1 MPRDVRELI
10 SQNEFLVLKCLCVC
24 NKEEKPISPNSADL
38 SDIATNTGI
47 RDRDDVLRAL
57 YNLEGKAFVE
67 PHPSGDF
74 TSNQWKITSFGI
86 KALDV
91 LVAA

>member
-1 MPRDVRELI
+1 MPKDVRELI
-10 SQNEFLVLKCLCVC
+10 SQNEFLVLRCLSGSRPQVSQ
-24 NKEEKPISPNSADL
+24 ENSNSSDL
-38 SDIATNTGI
+38 SEIAATTGI

-67 PHPSGDF
+67 PFPSGDF

-86 KALDV
+86 KALGV
-91 LVAA
+91 LSAV